1 MTKVE
6 REKLRAIDGERGNQR
21 RNQHF
26 PVKNQL
32 LTFLDGCGSLWS
44 VRFGCSAGVTMT
56 VCSGLVRNCFG
67 TLILILQVGGSQAVF
82 ERF

>member
-1 MTKVE
+1 
-6 REKLRAIDGERGNQR
+6 
-21 RNQHF
+21 
-26 PVKNQL
+26 
-32 LTFLDGCGSLWS
+32 
-44 VRFGCSAGVTMT
+44 MT